1 MKVKN
6 LLCSSIILLSSG
18 CGGNSYT
25 YPVYPSAY
33 PYQNVAT
40 QSVQTPQTCTCKSNT
55 TETNTKKPSTSINSK
70 ASVSSTTKTT
80 SKTTT
85 SNTEKKTIE
94 VPKTETKKEVL
105 TEQKVQT
112 VADELY
118 SKAIAKMKSIDTF
131 KTDLVNYNKGY
142 YYKKEKV
149 TEARIALATMQ
160 IVFQRP
166 RKTMMKIVDA
176 PSAPTLL
183 NTKLYCDGGENV
195 KIRVPGILGLFA
207 FTFSVDKPDLT
218 GNRGYNIKEIDAV
231 NLELRLDDKNAKVKL
246 TGTSKIEGEDIY
258 LLEVTN
264 IKHLDSEIIKEVIG
278 IKKSD
283 YSLILHEMYDKNE
296 VVFRNEFKN
305 FVYNIPVTEDDF
317 KV

>member
-6 LLCSSIILLSSG
+6 LLCVSIILLSSG
-18 CGGNSYT
+18 CGGNSYN
-25 YPVYPSAY
+25 YPVSQPV
-33 PYQNVAT
+33 YQYQPVSN
-40 QSVQTPQTCTCKSNT
+40 QNLQTNQDCTCKSNT
-55 TETNTKKPSTSINSK
+55 TSTNTTNKSSTSINSK
-70 ASVSSTTKTT
+70 ANVSTTTKTT
-80 SKTTT
+80 
-85 SNTEKKTIE
+85 TEKKSTE
-94 VPKTETKKEVL
+94 SSKNTSKTETKKEVSN
-105 TEQKVQT
+105 EQKVQT

-118 SKAIAKMKSIDTF
+118 YKAIAKMKSIDTF
-131 KTDLVNYNKGY
+131 KTDLVNYNKGF

-149 TEARIALATMQ
+149 TEPKIALATMQ

-166 RKTMMKIVDA
+166 RKTMMKIVEA
-176 PSAPTLL
+176 PSAPSLI

-195 KIRVPGILGLFA
+195 RIRVPGILGLFA

-246 TGTSKIEGEDIY
+246 TGTSKIEGEDVY

-264 IKHLDSEIIKEVIG
+264 IRHLDSEIIKEVIG